1 MAPLMAPGNMTPI
14 ARIIVTLGEV
24 ITVNLAMFITK
35 ELVMTEAVR
44 VVVVI
49 LPALIRMSN

>member
-1 MAPLMAPGNMTPI
+1 MAPLMAPGNITLI
-14 ARIIVTLGEV
+14 ALIIVTLGEV